1 MFCGIKI
8 QYIPTYTDVLNPMLR
23 LKTTITITINMHRDF
38 SFNIYLLATRFAM
51 FLSSSFVR
59 FRWLRALTMNA
70 SINSMNIS
78 IGNQNIWAITLKIIL
93 KGINIIFMMLD
104 VKFSSISW
112 NTSDLIVSALEF
124 FVLIDETDPTS
135 NWTDVS
141 PSDAEFDVV
150 YSPELVDGL
159 DCFDFLV

>member
-1 MFCGIKI
+1 
-8 QYIPTYTDVLNPMLR
+8 
-23 LKTTITITINMHRDF
+23 
-38 SFNIYLLATRFAM
+38 
-51 FLSSSFVR
+51 
-59 FRWLRALTMNA
+59 
-70 SINSMNIS
+70 MNIS

-159 DCFDFLV
+159 DYFDFLI